1 MFSSH
6 LFRAPFGVPF
16 FLAILALAAWTLSFG
31 HARAAESVV
40 TVEIGGSDF
49 QSAHDALVEA
59 IEAEGMVVG
68 AILPFGEMLER
79 TGRQAQEG
87 KASPYRSAE
96 LVQFCS
102 ASLAHRMVDEDP
114 GQIVFCPLT
123 IAIYVTTADTSL
135 VVMAYRAPGD
145 ESPARRQAGIL
156 LARVVG
162 QAARL
167 ARLRW

>member
-16 FLAILALAAWTLSFG
+16 FLAVLAFASSALFFGPAW
-31 HARAAESVV
+31 AAEAIV
-40 TVEIGGSDF
+40 TAEIEGGDF
-49 QSAHDALVEA
+49 LSAHDALVEA

-68 AILPFGEMLER
+68 AILPFGDMLER
-79 TGRQAQEG
+79 TGRQGATG
-87 KASPYRSAE
+87 PYQSAE

-102 ASLAHRMVDEDP
+102 ASLAHRMVGEDP
-114 GQIVFCPLT
+114 GQIVYCPLA
-123 IAIYVTTADTSL
+123 IAIYVKAGNPSL
-135 VVMAYRAPGD
+135 VVMAYRTPGD

-156 LARVVG
+156 LARLVA